1 MALTI
6 RTLSQHAEN
15 GLENIQ
21 LKNEIKSK
29 TKAIEFV
36 LESYPMTINE
46 LERVKK
52 KNIKL
57 QTDLDQAREKL
68 ESIAYAFG
76 LINQMI
82 AKQK

>member
-46 LERVKK
+46 LERVNK